1 MKYLEDGI
9 ERKIVADDNPFTEV
23 KAHFADAKLYLK
35 IYVFKGEN
43 LIMSNQP
50 CNYKQKLDV
59 AGRKVKVD
67 AKELCSILTEGKVMS
82 SKKKSTSRCFHVL
95 KVNKEEGKSYNLQE
109 NSLRGLTLPVRLID
123 MINLSSKFP
132 ERSIVRNQVRDV
144 ALLTKLTREG
154 LDTNALKY
162 I

>member
-1 MKYLEDGI
+1 
-9 ERKIVADDNPFTEV
+9 
-23 KAHFADAKLYLK
+23 
-35 IYVFKGEN
+35 
-43 LIMSNQP
+43 MSNQP
-50 CNYKQKLDV
+50 CNYKQKIDV

-67 AKELCSILTEGKVMS
+67 AKELCPILTEGKVMS
-82 SKKKSTSRCFHVL
+82 LKKKPTSRCFHVL

-109 NSLRGLTLPVRLID
+109 NSLRGLTLPIRLID